1 MTSEN
6 YRQILKNELVSKEM
20 SEYDFDNTLTHFA
33 VLYHQEQ
40 LERIGYTDTC
50 ICVNKAVN
58 YVGPNYRECGNC
70 GKPIK

>member
-6 YRQILKNELVSKEM
+6 YRQILNNEFLSKEM
-20 SEYDFDNTLTHFA
+20 SKEDFDNTLMEFA
-33 VLYHQEQ
+33 RVHHQEQ
-40 LERIGYTDTC
+40 LECIGYTDTC